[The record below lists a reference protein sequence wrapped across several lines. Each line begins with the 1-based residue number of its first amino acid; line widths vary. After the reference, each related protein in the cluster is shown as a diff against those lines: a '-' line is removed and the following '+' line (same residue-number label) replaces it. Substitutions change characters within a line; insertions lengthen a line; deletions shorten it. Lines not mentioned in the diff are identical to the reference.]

1 MRISNPR
8 LSLLSGLLLLSTCV
22 CLTSCKNDGFKNG
35 CLQFIDKEMERYAIS
50 KWDTD
55 HNNCLDRKEVD
66 SANAGEGGRLRVPKS
81 ICEDGYSIKTLDDL
95 AHFPH
100 ISTIGFR
107 AFRNCKSLETAHLPT
122 IWSIWGE
129 AFLGCSNLREI
140 EFPKVREIGDAAF
153 ADCTSLTSVNFPNA
167 KEVGF
172 SAFYGATQVVEIRLP
187 NVRRIPNLEDYY
199 EYSKFAENDESYRS
213 YVQHYYLS
221 NSPVLEKLVLSSP
234 HAMGCRYAS
243 DYNKDGNCNILIN
256 PLKGDL
262 SKQVTLI
269 LNESQKSNVS
279 FENGVPYGWARTFW
293 KSIQFV
299 GNDAVPPEI
308 KPNQY

>member
-1 MRISNPR
+1 MRISNSR
-8 LSLLSGLLLLSTCV
+8 LSLLFGLLLLSTCV

-66 SANAGEGGRLRVPKS
+66 SANAEERSGRLRVPKS

-122 IWSIWGE
+122 IWSIWSE

-153 ADCTSLTSVNFPNA
+153 ANCTSLTSVNFPNA
-167 KEVGF
+167 QKVGF

-187 NVRRIPNLEDYY
+187 NVWKIPNLKDYY
-199 EYSKFAENDESYRS
+199 EYSENAKDHESYRS
-213 YVQHYYLS
+213 YVQSYYLS
-221 NSPVLEKLVLSSP
+221 NSPVLEKLILSSP
-234 HAMGCRYAS
+234 QAMGCQDAGVS
-243 DYNKDGNCNILIN
+243 NDNNCNILIN

-308 KPNQY
+308 KPNN

>member
-1 MRISNPR
+1 MRISKPR
-8 LSLLSGLLLLSTCV
+8 LSLLFGLLLLSTCV

-55 HNNCLDRKEVD
+55 HNNCLDRKELD
-66 SANAGEGGRLRVPKS
+66 SANAEERDGRLRVPKS
-81 ICEDGYSIKTLDDL
+81 ICEDDYSIKTLDDL

-122 IWSIWGE
+122 IWSIWSE

-153 ADCTSLTSVNFPNA
+153 ANCTSLTSVNFPNA
-167 KEVGF
+167 QKVGF

-187 NVRRIPNLEDYY
+187 NVWKIPNLKDYY
-199 EYSKFAENDESYRS
+199 EYSENAKDHESYRS
-213 YVQHYYLS
+213 YVQSYYLS
-221 NSPVLEKLVLSSP
+221 NSPVLE
-234 HAMGCRYAS
+234 
-243 DYNKDGNCNILIN
+243 IN
-256 PLKGDL
+256 FIISTGHGM
-262 SKQVTLI
+262 SRCWCEQ
-269 LNESQKSNVS
+269 
-279 FENGVPYGWARTFW
+279 
-293 KSIQFV
+293 
-299 GNDAVPPEI
+299 
-308 KPNQY
+308 